1 MKKWAEWD
9 IEIEAQPARLQSR
22 RLAAPELIH
31 HDGADKKYF
40 CSERLLKMMPVYSG
54 DTLKKVQ
61 LILIYD
67 KYSGREAD
75 AALDSLEKC

>member
-1 MKKWAEWD
+1 
-9 IEIEAQPARLQSR
+9 
-22 RLAAPELIH
+22 
-31 HDGADKKYF
+31 
-40 CSERLLKMMPVYSG
+40 MMPVYSG

-67 KYSGREAD
+67 KYSGRDAD

>member
-61 LILIYD
+61 LILIYY